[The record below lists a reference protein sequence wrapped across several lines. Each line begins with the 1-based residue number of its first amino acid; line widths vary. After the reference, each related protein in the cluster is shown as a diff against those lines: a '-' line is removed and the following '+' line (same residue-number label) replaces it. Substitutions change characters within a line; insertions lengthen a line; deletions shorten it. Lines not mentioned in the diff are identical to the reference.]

1 MNRVDKTEAYL
12 STLPLTHQNMM
23 LKYRDH
29 LFRIRSCIG
38 MWVETPS
45 FCSLEN
51 EKKWVKFFLSLP
63 CSHPDEN
70 FQIIR
75 KLVEDVGNLFEN
87 ANQSMV
93 PQSNNHHYDDDEI
106 RVRFQDMDK
115 VNDMCVNKMYKFHDD
130 AYFNRYKKNELP
142 HSIGH
147 TLARPPVRKFSAI
160 FFSLSI
166 SSPVHNSFFTF
177 CFFSLLFVYW
187 NFQNNNNRFKWH

>member
-12 STLPLTHQNMM
+12 STLPLIHQNMM

-38 MWVETPS
+38 KYYSNHCCGIFQFANSPICCCS
-45 FCSLEN
+45 FLT
-51 EKKWVKFFLSLP
+51 
-63 CSHPDEN
+63 DEN

-93 PQSNNHHYDDDEI
+93 PQSNNHHNDDDDI

-115 VNDMCVNKMYKFHDD
+115 VNDICVNKIFMMMHF
-130 AYFNRYKKNELP
+130 FFVEKKNELP
-142 HSIGH
+142 HSV
-147 TLARPPVRKFSAI
+147 ARV
-160 FFSLSI
+160 
-166 SSPVHNSFFTF
+166 
-177 CFFSLLFVYW
+177 
-187 NFQNNNNRFKWH
+187 